1 MLRLL
6 IVSKYIYDTFQ
17 VILDGNKVTRHGKN
31 FEQIDLEWVKA
42 LFWPQ
47 IWLKHL
53 FFPLFTHLTLN
64 EIINTQS
71 SEFPYRKWQ
80 SFLKL
85 R

>member
-1 MLRLL
+1 M
-6 IVSKYIYDTFQ
+6 SESF
-17 VILDGNKVTRHGKN
+17 ILASNLT
-31 FEQIDLEWVKA
+31 EA
-42 LFWPQ
+42 S
-47 IWLKHL
+47 